1 MEGSLPLVSRLD
13 ADIVEA
19 PVNVKLGEVLGS
31 AELRDK
37 LEDQGERIFIL
48 NHHGIKGSITLDQSE
63 GTVFLL
69 DEEHQSGYR
78 GFRGSNTSC
87 VQVGSSQGRYLA
99 SFAPLERG
107 GTPWMTSA
115 PIWVCVAGIGD
126 QGLEGVQIVFHHLI
140 ALVVGGPF

>member
-1 MEGSLPLVSRLD
+1 MEDSLPLVSRLD

-48 NHHGIKGSITLDQSE
+48 NHHGIKGSITLDQSK

-69 DEEHQSGYR
+69 DEEHQSGHR
-78 GFRGSNTSC
+78 GFRGSNTSH
-87 VQVGSSQGRYLA
+87 VQVL
-99 SFAPLERG
+99 LKE
-107 GTPWMTSA
+107 
-115 PIWVCVAGIGD
+115 GI
-126 QGLEGVQIVFHHLI
+126 QLLLLHWREGVHL
-140 ALVVGGPF
+140 G

>member
-37 LEDQGERIFIL
+37 LGDQGERIFIL

-63 GTVFLL
+63 RTVFLL
-69 DEEHQSGYR
+69 DEEHQSGHR
-78 GFRGSNTSC
+78 GFRGSNTSH
-87 VQVGSSQGRYLA
+87 VQVL
-99 SFAPLERG
+99 LKE
-107 GTPWMTSA
+107 
-115 PIWVCVAGIGD
+115 GI
-126 QGLEGVQIVFHHLI
+126 QLLLLHWREGVHL
-140 ALVVGGPF
+140 G